1 MGYTMCI
8 ERLIEIIKSSK
19 DADSNFFLKIKI
31 RNGEIQK
38 VEKEE
43 EIK

>member
-8 ERLIEIIKSSK
+8 ERLIEIIKSSE
-19 DADSNFFLKIKI
+19 DTGGNFFLKIKV